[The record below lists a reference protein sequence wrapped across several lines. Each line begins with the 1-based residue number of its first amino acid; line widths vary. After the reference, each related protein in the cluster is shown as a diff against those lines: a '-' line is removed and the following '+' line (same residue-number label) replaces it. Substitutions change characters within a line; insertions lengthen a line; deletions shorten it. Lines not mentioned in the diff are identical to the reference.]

1 MKEAV
6 KNRTFK
12 GQTGFSLPEL
22 IVVLLIVAILVVLA
36 LPQVI
41 SSRRA
46 LRFSGLQRQV
56 ATSLREARQ
65 EAMTQKKPI
74 TISYEDAEKKIVTHG
89 GKFGAFG
96 DPNNLSVELAGS
108 GLEQDTLIY
117 GRPPGA
123 SGSAL
128 ADTANITPLAGNS
141 AVITFHPDGSVLD
154 AVDLPQ
160 NNALFFYNSIYPDDM
175 AFAVSVL
182 GAGGRVKVWRY
193 NKGSNLYV
201 E

>member
-1 MKEAV
+1 MKSAF
-6 KNRTFK
+6 NRKTFK
-12 GQTGFSLPEL
+12 GEKGFSLPEL

-46 LRFSGLQRQV
+46 LRFSGLQRQI
-56 ATSLREARQ
+56 ATSLTEARQ
-65 EAMTQKKPI
+65 EAMSQLKPI
-74 TISYEDAEKKIVTHG
+74 TIRYEDTAKKIVVHG

-96 DPNNLSVELAGS
+96 DAKNQTVELSGS
-108 GLEQDTLIY
+108 GVEKNTLIY
-117 GRPPGA
+117 GRPAGA
-123 SGSAL
+123 SSAAL
-128 ADTANITPLAGNS
+128 ADTANITPLTGNS
-141 AVITFHPDGSVLD
+141 ATITFQPDGSVID
-154 AVDLPQ
+154 TANNPQ
-160 NNALFFYNSIYPDDM
+160 NNALFFYNSIYPKDM

-193 NKGSNLYV
+193 NKGSNQYV